1 MTYSIKPIQTLRIR
15 RSLENTEKLLMK
27 ENLTTIKMLLL
38 KLEKYNSSLLQFKEE
53 PRVETGFGVHHI
65 MYLISG
71 VLIVLG
77 ILIIGYRNPK
87 STIQISSKVFERY
100 YKWMDFKTKNID
112 DRNCYNV
119 VECKQKVKQTEKCTI
134 KVTKVKDKVS
144 NYLENSSETEV

>member
-1 MTYSIKPIQTLRIR
+1 
-15 RSLENTEKLLMK
+15 MK

-53 PRVETGFGVHHI
+53 PRAETGFEAHHI

-71 VLIVLG
+71 ILIVLG

-87 STIQISSKVFERY
+87 STIQTSSKVFERY
-100 YKWMDFKTKNID
+100 YKWMDFKTKNLD
-112 DRNCYNV
+112 NSNCYNV

-134 KVTKVKDKVS
+134 KLSKVKDKD
-144 NYLENSSETEV
+144 NKYLENSSETEV